1 MTNAV
6 WIRDVGAFSLQIA
19 VVVMAGAA
27 VARICRLRQPRAMLL
42 FWRALLF
49 VCLVL
54 PFSQPWQTSSAVV
67 VDPAVVPS
75 LSAASVAAG
84 PGLAVP
90 TARSR
95 SAGEMLTVLLVAGA
109 GLRAIWLVFGA
120 LALRRLRLGAAPLEP
135 LPPRIREAQ
144 LRVGARGDIL
154 VSDRASGPMTF
165 GLVRPVILLPTDVRD
180 MAPHIQ
186 EAIAYHELIH
196 VQRRDWIDELFEEG
210 VRTILWFHPA
220 VWWLIERIRLSREQV
235 VDEAVI
241 RFTESREH
249 YVDALLVVALRKSP
263 VTLAPAPTFLRRS
276 LLKRRVAHIMQET
289 TMTTYRLIA
298 SLTTSAVVVGLAGVL
313 AVRSFPLQA
322 QAAAPGSVAA
332 GDPVQV
338 VRGAD
343 HLMHGRVPEYPER
356 AIKQQVEGDVVL
368 DVAVDDRGEV
378 SDARVLT
385 GPDELRRAA
394 LESVLQWH
402 YSPTALRNVS
412 TQVVLRF
419 HLPPPEAVRT
429 EGAAIAA
436 GVLRFH
442 PTLEAQ
448 RAFITTDGQTVK
460 LLTSEPLEFESGEKG
475 MEMSA
480 HQRAERVMVE
490 MREAIENP
498 QTPPGEKEEL
508 KKKLDDMKR
517 EFEERHEEEA
527 GRMPQSQNGPA
538 QLARVR
544 TERVADGM
552 AGEILAKAGL
562 SVGSIVSEESLKR
575 IRMIASQADEHI
587 RVEFGRDETGGVI
600 LTFITR

>member
-19 VVVMAGAA
+19 AVVIAGAG

-42 FWRALLF
+42 FWRVLLF
-49 VCLVL
+49 ACVAL
-54 PFSQPWQTSSAVV
+54 PFSQPWLASSVV
-67 VDPAVVPS
+67 AIDPAVVPS
-75 LSAASVAAG
+75 LPAASVAAG
-84 PGLAVP
+84 PGLGVP
-90 TARSR
+90 PARLR
-95 SAGEMLTVLLVAGA
+95 SPGDMLIVLLVAGA

-196 VQRRDWIDELFEEG
+196 VRRRDWIDELFEEG
-210 VRTILWFHPA
+210 VRTMLWFHPA

-263 VTLAPAPTFLRRS
+263 LTLAPAPTFLRRS

-322 QAAAPGSVAA
+322 QAAAPGSVAT

-343 HLMHGRVPEYPER
+343 HLMHGPVPEYPER

-402 YSPTALRNVS
+402 YAPTALRNVS

-419 HLPPPEAVRT
+419 HLPPPDDAARDGESATALR
-429 EGAAIAA
+429 EGYAIT
-436 GVLRFH
+436 FM
-442 PTLEAQ
+442 
-448 RAFITTDGQTVK
+448 TTDGQKHGMNIEGSAVESAE
-460 LLTSEPLEFESGEKG
+460 LLN
-475 MEMSA
+475 
-480 HQRAERVMVE
+480 QRKAEHRKAEHMMVE
-490 MREAIENP
+490 MRAAIENP
-498 QTPPGEKEEL
+498 ATPSAEREEL
-508 KKKLDDMKR
+508 KRQLDDMKR
-517 EFEERHEEEA
+517 EFEERQEEA
-527 GRMPQSQNGPA
+527 SRITQSQNGPA

-552 AGEILAKAGL
+552 ASEILAKAGL
-562 SVGSIVSEESLKR
+562 SVGSTVSEESLKR
-575 IRMIASQADEHI
+575 IRVIASQADEHI